1 MSITITIT
9 ITAETPSEVRGILS
23 GLVGGDIPT
32 PTLSP
37 EQVETIKE
45 RAETPKAE
53 PEIIPSA
60 RKPRKASKPAD
71 TVVQSEVVD
80 IDQNGDPVLAS
91 DDEFA
96 GKTDDELDQ
105 IIKAELIKLKE
116 AKGED
121 AVYTLI
127 KNEGYTQGRKEIVK
141 SGKTADFVAKVRKE
155 IG

>member
-1 MSITITIT
+1 MSITIT

-80 IDQNGDPVLAS
+80 IDQNGDPVP
-91 DDEFA
+91 DEFA